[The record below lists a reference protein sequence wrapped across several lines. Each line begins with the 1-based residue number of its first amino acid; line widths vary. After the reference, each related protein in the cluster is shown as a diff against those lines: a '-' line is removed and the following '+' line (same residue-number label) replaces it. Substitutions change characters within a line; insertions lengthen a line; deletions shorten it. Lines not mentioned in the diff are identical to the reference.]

1 MQRFEDVINVWKENL
16 VQKIELGSLL
26 SKSPV
31 AHKWKCT
38 HRSLVLRE
46 LTFWRITDLIEQAY
60 LLHKNEHA
68 LGVRILLRSAIE
80 TSAVLIYLN
89 QRMVAV
95 MSGKLAFSEFSD
107 ISSQLLLG
115 SKNEVT
121 NLSAINVM
129 TVLKHCERKYTG
141 ISKIYSDLCESAHPN
156 YEGICAGYSII
167 DHEKCITQFGN
178 FWHEACCSQH
188 DNLFYFIMKLYES
201 EYNEFPKVFESF
213 EQWIVNNDKKLETAK
228 AST

>member
-80 TSAVLIYLN
+80 TSAV
-89 QRMVAV
+89 
-95 MSGKLAFSEFSD
+95 
-107 ISSQLLLG
+107 
-115 SKNEVT
+115 
-121 NLSAINVM
+121 
-129 TVLKHCERKYTG
+129 
-141 ISKIYSDLCESAHPN
+141 
-156 YEGICAGYSII
+156 
-167 DHEKCITQFGN
+167 
-178 FWHEACCSQH
+178 
-188 DNLFYFIMKLYES
+188 
-201 EYNEFPKVFESF
+201 
-213 EQWIVNNDKKLETAK
+213 
-228 AST
+228 